1 MQTPE
6 HLEDGDVVIT
16 EVITAAERQRLA
28 AQNAIVA
35 EAAFELSVFPDAAG
49 FPAGCTVVVPTA
61 AGGAVTLEEELPL
74 TAEEIDEGKA
84 ETLPAQGRLVD
95 RDTFASRYVPRLP
108 RLRLAAGALARMPA
122 SLILRV
128 EMRPVI
134 ESSGRRSDAVLLRV
148 EATLSRS
155 ILASGDMRVGRQ
167 GAEGVVAAC
176 LEARKHAGLPT
187 AAALAKASRGIH
199 LPPRAERNGRASL
212 RSLRGMLDAL
222 ETEGTA
228 APVASPPIGLP
239 DGLALSEYQS
249 ESLSIMLARERSA
262 YGLEDLLQ
270 TQLGSGVVVTQL
282 PGGGVTFSDSPPLRH
297 RGGILAEEMGM
308 GKTVLVGQWKLEV
321 ALKAPGLGCIEW
333 AAFRASGGGRPTASE
348 SGGRREI
355 ARVVL
360 AAYSEA
366 GEVAGLQHEWWRVV
380 CDEPHQV
387 LTARPRAGRIDA
399 AAEVGSCARIQA
411 GRRWCLTGTPFTN
424 SFFDVFGQ
432 LVFLGLIGHDDTGRA
447 GTVGVLP
454 ALHFRNEL
462 DGGGRYQAMVNDSAE
477 AIVSLLKPLLV
488 RHTQGQRRNGTAL
501 LSLKPLS
508 HALVLVAP
516 TEAERELYAA
526 ARDEGAAVDARL
538 HAHAHSLRP
547 MLEVCA
553 GLHGATG
560 AKAAKAREAGLALS
574 SASNLAKVARRVV
587 PLLPGRDDFTASAK
601 IVPEELLSEWQSS
614 FNVEGLSAELS
625 CAVCFGRISR
635 PAAPSSCGHLMCLGC
650 AEELVAAGDLT
661 PRMGQGVRISGH
673 SAFPPGCTSRDIH
686 AARAAKARAKETLI
700 DTVHAALQGHVP
712 RADIRVEVHAFM
724 QGEARAEGE
733 AAATGT
739 GALGQCWAYL
749 HLASFELETSA
760 AKELDDKHVF
770 AEQGARAK
778 VTAGRYYQQHRT
790 CPCPVRGC
798 GRRFAVDELLDV
810 RADVVEHAPG
820 QRWRPIVREFVA
832 AAAVRERKARRVA
845 SKAAAARVALERS
858 SAALAQAAAVGEAPV
873 AEAPAAALAGGA
885 AGGSLTTA
893 VADESAE
900 TPGESSSGAA
910 SKLGAVAA
918 VVADGLPPLL

>member
-1 MQTPE
+1 
-6 HLEDGDVVIT
+6 
-16 EVITAAERQRLA
+16 
-28 AQNAIVA
+28 
-35 EAAFELSVFPDAAG
+35 
-49 FPAGCTVVVPTA
+49 
-61 AGGAVTLEEELPL
+61 
-74 TAEEIDEGKA
+74 
-84 ETLPAQGRLVD
+84 
-95 RDTFASRYVPRLP
+95 
-108 RLRLAAGALARMPA
+108 
-122 SLILRV
+122 
-128 EMRPVI
+128 
-134 ESSGRRSDAVLLRV
+134 
-148 EATLSRS
+148 
-155 ILASGDMRVGRQ
+155 
-167 GAEGVVAAC
+167 
-176 LEARKHAGLPT
+176 
-187 AAALAKASRGIH
+187 
-199 LPPRAERNGRASL
+199 
-212 RSLRGMLDAL
+212 MLDAL

-308 GKTVLVGQWKLEV
+308 GKTVETLALILSNPAPAAWSAGGARRRPETLVIVTKVLVGQWKSEV

-333 AAFRASGGGRPTASE
+333 AAFRASGGGRPAASE

-355 ARVVL
+355 ARIVI

-454 ALHFRNEL
+454 ALHFRNVL

-508 HALVLVAP
+508 HALVLVDP
-516 TEAERELYAA
+516 TEAERELYAT

-614 FNVEGLSAELS
+614 FNAEGLSAELS

-686 AARAAKARAKETLI
+686 AARAAKARARETLI

-858 SAALAQAAAVGEAPV
+858 SAAPAQAAAVGEAPV
-873 AEAPAAALAGGA
+873 AEVELTAPAAVAAAAPAATAADVATPPAPLAPPLQALVFPRPAWSFAELRRRAEASMMAAAEAAAAEAAAAEAAAAEAAEAAAAEAAPAAAEAAAAGLERAEPESPEAPAAALAGGA

-918 VVADGLPPLL
+918 VVADVAARNEKCVSFMCTQRPRRDVIEPGLASIAVGASYLSTTTSSLMTCWPPSAPPRARRAPPTC